1 VHRIADF
8 SRELKK
14 ASSGWVAEV
23 HEREFQWQEGY
34 SIFSEGSWDL
44 DGLKKYI
51 DGQEEHH
58 RKQSFEDELKALLEE
73 HGVQYDPRYLL

>member
-1 VHRIADF
+1 VHRISDF

-14 ASSGWVAEV
+14 ASSGWVAERHV
-23 HEREFQWQEGY
+23 REFQWQEGY

-58 RKQSFEDELKALLEE
+58 RKQSFEDELKALLED